1 MRTGMTDRDA
11 DVRLYGLPPG
21 VDFPAAFVDGLLAR
35 MAGAAPEAI
44 ARVTVYLNTARMLSS
59 VRAAFDAR
67 GARLLPRL
75 RIVTDLGRAPMPG
88 VPPAVPP
95 LRRRLELA
103 RLVAELVRRETDFAA
118 GTAVFDL
125 ADSLAALMDEMQG
138 EGVTPE
144 TLDAADLAENH
155 AAHWERSL
163 AFIRIVSRY
172 FAADAAPDAEAR
184 QRRIAE
190 ALANRWGSVAPPDPV
205 IIAGSTGSRGATQLL
220 MRAVARLPNGAVVL
234 PGFDFDMPGF
244 AWDSLHGAPVP
255 NEDHPQ
261 YRFLALTRALGA
273 APSAVGRWIEAPP
286 PDPARN
292 GLISLSLR
300 PAPVTDQWI
309 REGAALGP
317 LLPATERLTL
327 LEAPDPRAEALAIAL
342 RLRKAAED
350 GRRAHLVTPDRVL
363 ARRVTAALDRW
374 GIIPDDSA
382 GRPLVQSAPGRFLRH
397 VAQLFERPVS
407 AEALVVLLKHPL
419 TATGAGDRG
428 SHLRFTRDL
437 ELHLRRH
444 GPAFPTASALS
455 LWATRKGESDRIAWA
470 EWVGAILAGANPL
483 PDRSLSACVDTH
495 LSLARTVAAGPGGD
509 SEASELW
516 RRDAGELARG
526 VIEEL
531 RREAAHGAN
540 FSPSDYAAL
549 LARLLSAGNVRQ
561 GPEAHPL
568 VAIRGTLEVRTGG
581 ADLTILAGL
590 NERIW
595 PAPPAP
601 DPWLSRQMRLKA
613 GLLLPERQIGLS
625 AHDFQLAAAASEV
638 VLSRA
643 VRDEEAETVPSR
655 WLARLTNL
663 LAGLADQDGPAA
675 LEEMQA
681 RGRYWL
687 GLAAAL
693 ETPAARVPP
702 APRPAPRPP
711 VGARPKR
718 LAVTGISTLIRDP
731 YTIYARHILRLYPLD
746 PLNGR
751 ADAGMRGESLHDIVE
766 RFVRERPA
774 GETAAEAGARLLAVA
789 DAVLADQVPWPS
801 AQRLW
806 HMRIARIAPVFV
818 AAESLRA
825 ARGEPAIIEEKG
837 SVRLEDLDFTLT
849 ARPDRIDLLRDGRVH
864 IYDYKSGTPPSAKQ
878 QRTFDK
884 QLLLEAAMAE
894 RGAFATLGPR
904 QVEGATYIQLGGE
917 GKEAAVAVDGDILS
931 DTWASLHRLI
941 ANFGRRTT
949 GYTSRRAVFGAL
961 SDGDYDHLARFGEWE
976 MASPSIAEDVG

>member
-1 MRTGMTDRDA
+1 
-11 DVRLYGLPPG
+11 
-21 VDFPAAFVDGLLAR
+21 
-35 MAGAAPEAI
+35 
-44 ARVTVYLNTARMLSS
+44 
-59 VRAAFDAR
+59 
-67 GARLLPRL
+67 
-75 RIVTDLGRAPMPG
+75 
-88 VPPAVPP
+88 
-95 LRRRLELA
+95 
-103 RLVAELVRRETDFAA
+103 
-118 GTAVFDL
+118 
-125 ADSLAALMDEMQG
+125 
-138 EGVTPE
+138 
-144 TLDAADLAENH
+144 
-155 AAHWERSL
+155 
-163 AFIRIVSRY
+163 
-172 FAADAAPDAEAR
+172 
-184 QRRIAE
+184 
-190 ALANRWGSVAPPDPV
+190 
-205 IIAGSTGSRGATQLL
+205 
-220 MRAVARLPNGAVVL
+220 
-234 PGFDFDMPGF
+234 
-244 AWDSLHGAPVP
+244 
-255 NEDHPQ
+255 
-261 YRFLALTRALGA
+261 
-273 APSAVGRWIEAPP
+273 
-286 PDPARN
+286 
-292 GLISLSLR
+292 
-300 PAPVTDQWI
+300 
-309 REGAALGP
+309 
-317 LLPATERLTL
+317 
-327 LEAPDPRAEALAIAL
+327 
-342 RLRKAAED
+342 
-350 GRRAHLVTPDRVL
+350 
-363 ARRVTAALDRW
+363 
-374 GIIPDDSA
+374 
-382 GRPLVQSAPGRFLRH
+382 
-397 VAQLFERPVS
+397 
-407 AEALVVLLKHPL
+407 VLLKHPL

-444 GPAFPTASALS
+444 GPAFPTASALC
-455 LWATRKGESDRIAWA
+455 LCATRKGESDRIAWA
-470 EWVGAILAGANPL
+470 ERVGAILAGANPL
-483 PDRSLSACVDTH
+483 PDRSLSGCLDTH
-495 LSLARTVAAGPGGD
+495 LPLARTVAAGPGGD

-746 PLNGR
+746 PLTGR

-774 GETAAEAGARLLAVA
+774 G
-789 DAVLADQVPWPS
+789 
-801 AQRLW
+801 
-806 HMRIARIAPVFV
+806 
-818 AAESLRA
+818 
-825 ARGEPAIIEEKG
+825 
-837 SVRLEDLDFTLT
+837 
-849 ARPDRIDLLRDGRVH
+849 
-864 IYDYKSGTPPSAKQ
+864 
-878 QRTFDK
+878 
-884 QLLLEAAMAE
+884 
-894 RGAFATLGPR
+894 
-904 QVEGATYIQLGGE
+904 
-917 GKEAAVAVDGDILS
+917 
-931 DTWASLHRLI
+931 
-941 ANFGRRTT
+941 
-949 GYTSRRAVFGAL
+949 
-961 SDGDYDHLARFGEWE
+961 
-976 MASPSIAEDVG
+976 

>member
-1 MRTGMTDRDA
+1 MTDRDA
-11 DVRLYGLPPG
+11 ETRLFGLPPG
-21 VDFPAAFVDGLLAR
+21 LDFPAAFVDGLLAR
-35 MAGAAPEAI
+35 MAGTAPEAI
-44 ARVTVYLNTARMLSS
+44 ARVTVYLNTARMLAS

-75 RIVTDLGRAPMPG
+75 RIVTDLARAPMPG

-103 RLVAELVRRETDFAA
+103 RLVAELVQREADFAA

-125 ADSLAALMDEMQG
+125 AESLASLMDEMQG

-144 TLDAADLAENH
+144 RLDATDLAENH

-172 FAADAAPDAEAR
+172 FAAGSAPDAEAR

-190 ALANRWGSVAPPDPV
+190 ALADHWGNSAPPDPV

-244 AWDSLHGAPVP
+244 AWDSLHAGPAP

-261 YRFLALTRALGA
+261 YRFLALTRALGVAPA
-273 APSAVGRWIEAPP
+273 AVSRWIDAPP

-292 GLISLSLR
+292 RLISLSLR

-317 LLPATERLTL
+317 LIPATDRLAL
-327 LEAPDPRAEALAIAL
+327 IEAPDPRAEALAIAL

-382 GRPLVQSAPGRFLRH
+382 GRPLAQSAPGRLLRH

-407 AEALVVLLKHPL
+407 AEALIVLLKHPL
-419 TATGAGDRG
+419 AATGAGDRG

-444 GPAFPTASALS
+444 GPAFPTAAALS
-455 LWATRKGESDRIAWA
+455 CWAARKGEAERIAWA
-470 EWVGAILAGANPL
+470 EWVGAILAGAVHP
-483 PDRSLSACVDTH
+483 PDRALSACVDTH
-495 LSLARTVAAGPGGD
+495 LALAGSIAAGPGGNVG
-509 SEASELW
+509 ASEIW
-516 RRDAGELARG
+516 RRDAGELAYG
-526 VIEEL
+526 VFEEL
-531 RREAAHGAN
+531 RREAAHGAD
-540 FSPSDYAAL
+540 FSPSDYTAL
-549 LARLLSAGNVRQ
+549 LTRLLSAGNVRQ

-568 VAIRGTLEVRTGG
+568 IAIRGTLEARAGG

-590 NERIW
+590 NEGIW

-601 DPWLSRQMRLKA
+601 DPWLSRQMRLRA

-625 AHDFQLAAAASEV
+625 AHDFQQAAAAGEV

-663 LAGLADQDGPAA
+663 LAGLAEQDGPAA
-675 LEEMQA
+675 LEAMRT
-681 RGRYWL
+681 RGRFWL
-687 GLAAAL
+687 GLATAL
-693 ETPAARVPP
+693 ETPATRLPP

-711 VGARPKR
+711 VSDRPGS

-731 YTIYARHILRLYPLD
+731 YAIYARHILRLYPLD
-746 PLNGR
+746 PMNGR
-751 ADAGMRGESLHDIVE
+751 PDARMRGETLHDIME
-766 RFVRERPA
+766 RFVRERPP
-774 GETAAEAGARLLAVA
+774 GETAAAAESRLLAVA
-789 DAVLADQVPWPS
+789 GAVLADQVPWPS
-801 AQRLW
+801 AQRIW
-806 HMRIARIAPVFV
+806 HRRIARIAPAFV

-825 ARGEPAIIEEKG
+825 ASGEPAIIEQKG
-837 SVRLEDLDFTLT
+837 AVRLENTDFTLT

-864 IYDYKSGTPPSAKQ
+864 IYDYKSGAPPTPKQ
-878 QRTFDK
+878 QRSFDK

-894 RGAFATLGPR
+894 RGAFAALGPR
-904 QVEGATYIQLGGE
+904 EVEGATYIQLGGD
-917 GKEAAVAVDGDILS
+917 GKEASVVVDGDTLAEA
-931 DTWASLHRLI
+931 WASLHRLI
-941 ANFGRRTT
+941 ANFARRTT
-949 GYTSRRAVFGAL
+949 GYVSRRAVFGAL
-961 SDGDYDHLARFGEWE
+961 AGGDYDHLARFGEWE
-976 MASPSIAEDVG
+976 MATPSTPEDVG

>member
-1 MRTGMTDRDA
+1 VIDHDA
-11 DVRLYGLPPG
+11 EVKLYGLPPG

-35 MAGAAPEAI
+35 MASAAPEAI
-44 ARVTVYLNTARMLSS
+44 ARVTVYLNTARMLSA
-59 VRAAFDAR
+59 VRTAFDAR

-75 RIVTDLGRAPMPG
+75 RIVTDLGRTPMPG

-103 RLVAELVRRETDFAA
+103 RLVAELVRREADFAA

-125 ADSLAALMDEMQG
+125 AESLAALMDEMQG
-138 EGVTPE
+138 EGVTPAA
-144 TLDAADLAENH
+144 LDAADLAEDH

-172 FAADAAPDAEAR
+172 FAVDATPDAEAR

-190 ALANRWGSVAPPDPV
+190 ALADRWVNCPPPDPV

-220 MRAVARLPNGAVVL
+220 MRAAARLPNGAVVL

-244 AWDSLHGAPVP
+244 AWDSLHAGPVP

-261 YRFLALTRALGA
+261 YRFLALTRALGVT
-273 APSAVGRWIEAPP
+273 PSAVGRWAGTPP
-286 PDPARN
+286 TDPARN
-292 GLISLSLR
+292 RLISLSLR

-317 LLPATERLTL
+317 LLPATERLDL
-327 LEAPDPRAEALAIAL
+327 IEAPDPRAEALAIAL

-397 VAQLFERPVS
+397 VAQLFGRPVS
-407 AEALVVLLKHPL
+407 AEALIVLLKHPL
-419 TATGAGDRG
+419 AATGAGDRG

-444 GPAFPTASALS
+444 GPAFPTAAALS
-455 LWATRKGESDRIAWA
+455 VWAARKGESKRLAWA
-470 EWVGAILAGANPL
+470 EWVGTILASATRPADSTLCACVDAHLALAGAI
-483 PDRSLSACVDTH
+483 
-495 LSLARTVAAGPGGD
+495 AAGPGGNV
-509 SEASELW
+509 EASELW
-516 RRDAGELARG
+516 RREAGELARS
-526 VIEEL
+526 VMEEL
-531 RREAAHGAN
+531 RREAVHGAD
-540 FSPSDYAAL
+540 FSPTDYVEMVT
-549 LARLLSAGNVRQ
+549 RLLSAGNVRQ

-590 NERIW
+590 NEGIW

-625 AHDFQLAAAASEV
+625 AHDFQQAAAAVEV

-663 LAGLADQDGPAA
+663 LAGLADQDGPEA
-675 LEEMQA
+675 LEAMRA

-711 VGARPKR
+711 VGARPGS

-731 YTIYARHILRLYPLD
+731 YAIYARHILRLYPLD
-746 PLNGR
+746 PLSGR
-751 ADAGMRGESLHDIVE
+751 PDARMRGETLHDIVA
-766 RFVRERPA
+766 RFVRERPS
-774 GETAAEAGARLLAVA
+774 GETVAEAKARLLAVTGS
-789 DAVLADQVPWPS
+789 VLADQVPWPS

-806 HMRIARIAPVFV
+806 RMRIARIAPAFV

-825 ARGEPAIIEEKG
+825 TRGVPAIIEEKG
-837 SVRLEDLDFTLT
+837 SVPLEGVAFTLT
-849 ARPDRIDLLRDGRVH
+849 ARPDRIDLLSDGRVH
-864 IYDYKSGTPPSAKQ
+864 IYDYKSGTPPSSKQ

-894 RGAFATLGPR
+894 RGAFAALGPR
-904 QVEGATYIQLGGE
+904 GVEGATYIQLGGE
-917 GKEAAVAVDGDILS
+917 GKEAVVPIDRDILAEA
-931 DTWASLHRLI
+931 WASLHRLI
-941 ANFGRRTT
+941 GAFARRTT
-949 GYTSRRAVFGAL
+949 GYTSRRAVFGTLAA
-961 SDGDYDHLARFGEWE
+961 GDYDHLARFGEWE
-976 MASPSIAEDVG
+976 MASPSTPEDVG